1 MSTRIDPRLMAEGR
15 RTRGA
20 LYLSIGL
27 GVSAALLVIAQAVLL
42 ARVVNGVVFRH
53 QSLGQVAPLLWGL
66 SALFILR
73 AGLSWLSEIT
83 AFKASGGIKTYLR
96 QELLGHILRRGP
108 VHAADE
114 NSADL
119 AGTMIEGVEALEPY
133 FSRYVPQ
140 MALVVAVPLAIL
152 ALVFPLDW
160 ISGLILL
167 VTGPLIPVFMVF
179 IGYRAEAINQRQWQ
193 KLLLMSSHFLDV
205 LQGITTLKLFGRAH
219 DEIEIVARISDDYR
233 KTTMAGVRIAF
244 LTSAALEFFSSLA
257 IALVAVVFGVRL
269 LHGHINFY
277 PAFLVLLLA
286 PEYFVPLRGLSTHYH
301 ARMTAIA
308 AARRIFELL
317 DAPVAAPAAVQ
328 VLPENAG
335 IGIACENL
343 HFAYANGLPVLDGLS
358 CTFPAGKITAL
369 VGPSGAGKTTLARV
383 LLGFVAPQQGSVR
396 INGAVD
402 LAGVPVESWWETL
415 AWMPQNP
422 RLFHGSIAEN
432 LRLGRPDANADAL
445 RAAAQKARALEFIEA
460 LPNGFETVIGDLGQ
474 GLSGGQI
481 QRIAL
486 ARAFL
491 KDPKLLILDEATA
504 NLDMESEALVMD
516 AIMELA
522 AGRTVIMIAHRLAMA
537 ERADLIMVLEAGRV
551 AETGTP
557 AQLRERDGLYAAMQ
571 GAGREEAEDLSC
583 AT

>member
-27 GVSAALLVIAQAVLL
+27 GVVAEVLVIVQAVLL
-42 ARVVNGVVFRH
+42 ARVVNGVVFKG
-53 QSLGQVAPLLWGL
+53 QTLGVVAPLLWGL
-66 SALFILR
+66 EGLFLLR
-73 AGLSWLSEIT
+73 AGLTYASEVV
-83 AFKASGGIKTYLR
+83 AFRAAGAIKTYLR

-108 VHAADE
+108 VPAAGE

-119 AGTMIEGVEALEPY
+119 ASTMIEGVEALEPY

-179 IGYRAEAINQRQWQ
+179 VGYRAEAINQRQWQ

-205 LQGITTLKLFGRAH
+205 LQGITTLKLFGRAR

-257 IALVAVVFGVRL
+257 IALVAVIFGVRL
-269 LHGHINFY
+269 LHGHINFF

-286 PEYFVPLRGLSTHYH
+286 PEYFVPLRGLSTYYH

-308 AARRIFELL
+308 AARRIFEVL
-317 DAPVAAPAAVQ
+317 DAPVATAGTQVMPGAAG
-328 VLPENAG
+328 LEICCESLRFSYSGGEN
-335 IGIACENL
+335 
-343 HFAYANGLPVLDGLS
+343 VLDGLS
-358 CTFPAGKITAL
+358 CVFPAGKITAL

-383 LLGFVAPQQGSVR
+383 LLGFVRPEQGTVR
-396 INGAVD
+396 INGTVD
-402 LAGVPVESWWETL
+402 LASLAPEAWWESL
-415 AWMPQNP
+415 AWVPQTP
-422 RLFHGSIAEN
+422 RLFHGSIAAN
-432 LRLGRPDANADAL
+432 LRLGRAQAGLDEL
-445 RAAAQKARALEFIEA
+445 REAARKARALEFIEA
-460 LPNGFETVIGDLGQ
+460 LPQGFETVIGDLGQ
-474 GLSGGQI
+474 GLSGGQV

-504 NLDMESEALVMD
+504 NLDMESEALVLD
-516 AIMELA
+516 AILDLA
-522 AGRTVIMIAHRLAMA
+522 VGRTVIMIAHRLAMA
-537 ERADLIMVLEAGRV
+537 ERADQIVVLQAGRV
-551 AETGTP
+551 AECGTP
-557 AQLRERDGLYAAMQ
+557 AALRDSGGLYAAMRS
-571 GAGREEAEDLSC
+571 AGREEAEDLSC
-583 AT
+583 AI